1 MLTDAEIVAAMRR
14 AERKSRPLG
23 TDLSYLDYEMRDIR
37 ASPGH
42 VDVELIQRDGH
53 SARLLIALPSTG
65 EPQYWL
71 YFLPDT
77 AVEWVEQLFLWL
89 DEQVFTSGL
98 MDERVRVERNGASY
112 VQSAPYGWRLTDPA
126 EHARL
131 AEAAGPDGWYG

>member
-23 TDLSYLDYEMRDIR
+23 TDVSYLDYEMRDIR

-77 AVEWVEQLFLWL
+77 AEEWVEQLLLWL